1 MAIAAPTRAA
11 EGAWSLFMTVFN
23 VLIASAVFSLAAAL
37 TSTIADLASSFA
49 AFIAGSSFGRPLGF
63 ALFPGVKL
71 VERLPPLTA

>member
-1 MAIAAPTRAA
+1 
-11 EGAWSLFMTVFN
+11 MTVFN
-23 VLIASAVFSLAAAL
+23 VLIASAVFSLAATL

-63 ALFPGVKL
+63 ALFPGLKL